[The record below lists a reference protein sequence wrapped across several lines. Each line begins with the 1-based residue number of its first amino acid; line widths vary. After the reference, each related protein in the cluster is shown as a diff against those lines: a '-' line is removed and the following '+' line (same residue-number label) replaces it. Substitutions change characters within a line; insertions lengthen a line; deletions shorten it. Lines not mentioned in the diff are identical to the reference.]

1 VGKNGEAMLNPNQIE
16 ESFKDFMGNLP
27 KCAHDGIMQVDLHF
41 LHELGLLETL
51 QDEQKETDD
60 LTQYFHVI
68 ESAEKVTLFNDQFV
82 VWIVPRMEQ
91 DIPTTYILIALNHQ
105 DKLNLEIVFTT
116 NGVYNTPRYVLKI
129 LQHFLLDVLETEAT
143 LLSMEKSK

>member
-1 VGKNGEAMLNPNQIE
+1 MLNPTQIE
-16 ESFKDFMGNLP
+16 EAYKGFMGNLP
-27 KCAHDGIMQVDLHF
+27 KCAHDGIIHVDLHF
-41 LHELGLLETL
+41 LHEAGLLEKI
-51 QDEQKETDD
+51 QDEKTDRDD

-82 VWIVPRMEQ
+82 IWIIPRVEEDVP
-91 DIPTTYILIALNHQ
+91 ITFILIALNHQ

-116 NGVYNTPRYVLKI
+116 SGVYNTPRYVLKI

-143 LLSMEKSK
+143 LLSMEKSQ